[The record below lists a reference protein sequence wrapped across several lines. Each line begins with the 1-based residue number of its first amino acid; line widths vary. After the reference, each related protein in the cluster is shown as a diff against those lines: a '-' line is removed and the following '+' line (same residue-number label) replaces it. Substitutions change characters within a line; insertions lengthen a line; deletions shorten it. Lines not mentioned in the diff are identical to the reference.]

1 MEVSVYRKLQRH
13 MDTFPVGFPATESG
27 VEIRIL
33 KYFFTERE
41 AELALHLT
49 IIPQSIN
56 QIYRRVKKKGY
67 TKTHLKYILD
77 KMFANRLITK
87 TKKNRNPKYRSD
99 MLVVGLYEFK
109 QDDVD
114 LELTELMLE
123 YMEDGFRSELFRKDT
138 SLQLRTIPVE
148 KSFTFN
154 SPVTTYDNIR
164 EIIGQTT
171 DILIGNCVCR
181 LSEDLL
187 DHPCERSEL
196 REWCFI
202 FAYEGKDP
210 IVHGKKRRVTKEEAL
225 EILDRAEKAG
235 FVLQPTN
242 SKKPVFLCVCC
253 GCCCGIL
260 TQAKLLD
267 KPAQY
272 FESNYFSQV
281 DSELCV
287 GCGIC
292 VKRCNMDAITII
304 DKKAIVDRD
313 RCIGCGL
320 CISTCPEEAMQL
332 IPKKKID
339 ILAKNPTNLYLK
351 IWRGKT
357 PTRKI
362 LGLAMRTILGLKL
375 DPNYKK

>member
-1 MEVSVYRKLQRH
+1 MIEFFNTSE
-13 MDTFPVGFPATESG
+13 FEESHQLSKPLFL
-27 VEIRIL
+27 I
-33 KYFFTERE
+33 KS
-41 AELALHLT
+41 T
-49 IIPQSIN
+49 IIKCQDS
-56 QIYRRVKKKGY
+56 
-67 TKTHLKYILD
+67 LD
-77 KMFANRLITK
+77 
-87 TKKNRNPKYRSD
+87 D
-99 MLVVGLYEFK
+99 W
-109 QDDVD
+109 
-114 LELTELMLE
+114 
-123 YMEDGFRSELFRKDT
+123 
-138 SLQLRTIPVE
+138 
-148 KSFTFN
+148 
-154 SPVTTYDNIR
+154 IR
-164 EIIGQTT
+164 
-171 DILIGNCVCR
+171 
-181 LSEDLL
+181 
-187 DHPCERSEL
+187 
-196 REWCFI
+196 
-202 FAYEGKDP
+202 
-210 IVHGKKRRVTKEEAL
+210 
-225 EILDRAEKAG
+225 
-235 FVLQPTN
+235 
-242 SKKPVFLCVCC
+242 
-253 GCCCGIL
+253 
-260 TQAKLLD
+260 
-267 KPAQY
+267 